1 MSSSTAFIVL
11 FVLVAW
17 NIWTTRRVVQLK
29 FPDHQRAVI
38 IIMIWLVPVLG
49 GLFSFLDPAGRRR
62 APPPRIAAPPERESA
77 PQELARPG
85 MPSFAIGE
93 HLFDGQG
100 FPILDWK
107 QLAAWSASAPDAG
120 QRAAAVELGRRA
132 WLLLM
137 QETLGPHAH
146 VLETDDAWVLSS
158 YEPKVAQAAARF
170 MTTARQRIAKLLDGV
185 AHFPAGTRSIL
196 VVLDSQEQYYR
207 YITNY
212 YPDEGEFAFSSGMFV
227 DPGCPHFVTVTDDL
241 TNIEPV
247 IAHEM
252 THSALAYLEL
262 PRWLDEGIAVST
274 EHRVSAS
281 HRHVSQQLETM
292 SRHLEFWNTERMQ
305 EFWSGESFHRTDD
318 GNALSYDLA
327 QGIVALLG
335 REWTS
340 FTRFVLG
347 AKRDDAGAAAAR
359 AALNLDLGELAA
371 ATLRFPARKD
381 WSPNPSAWRHAD

>member
-1 MSSSTAFIVL
+1 
-11 FVLVAW
+11 
-17 NIWTTRRVVQLK
+17 
-29 FPDHQRAVI
+29 
-38 IIMIWLVPVLG
+38 
-49 GLFSFLDPAGRRR
+49 
-62 APPPRIAAPPERESA
+62 
-77 PQELARPG
+77 
-85 MPSFAIGE
+85 
-93 HLFDGQG
+93 
-100 FPILDWK
+100 
-107 QLAAWSASAPDAG
+107 
-120 QRAAAVELGRRA
+120 
-132 WLLLM
+132 
-137 QETLGPHAH
+137 
-146 VLETDDAWVLSS
+146 
-158 YEPKVAQAAARF
+158 

-185 AHFPAGTRSIL
+185 ARFPAGTRSIL